1 MKDKALV
8 RVYIRGL
15 LALVAI
21 ASIPALLIMKVDIP
35 QGLWVI
41 ITVVIGF
48 YFGQDSVNG
57 SSE

>member
-1 MKDKALV
+1 MKDKGLV

-21 ASIPALLIMKVDIP
+21 ASIPALLIMKVP
-35 QGLWVI
+35 VEQGLWI
-41 ITVVIGF
+41 IATAIISF

-57 SSE
+57 NV

>member
-15 LALVAI
+15 LAVIAI
-21 ASIPALLIMKVDIP
+21 SSIPALLIMKVP
-35 QGLWVI
+35 VEQGIWVI
-41 ITVVIGF
+41 ATVVIGF

-57 SSE
+57 SLE